1 MKYLLMIYMN
11 PTVWETLDDAAR
23 QEVFDGHERFIKMI
37 TESGEMVHTKA
48 LADASQTTTV
58 RVRDGATIATD
69 GPYLEAKEF
78 LAGYYLV
85 DTETKDRA
93 IELAAMIP
101 DAKYTAMEVRPLM
114 EFGGEDV

>member
-11 PTVWETLDDAAR
+11 PTVWEKLDDGAR
-23 QEVFDGHERFIKMI
+23 QEVFDGHDRFIKLI
-37 TESGEMVHTKA
+37 TETGEMVRTDA
-48 LADASQTTTV
+48 LADPSQSATV
-58 RVRDGATIATD
+58 RIREGATVVTD
-69 GPYLEAKEF
+69 GPYVEAKEF

-85 DTETKDRA
+85 DTETRERA

-114 EFGGEDV
+114 EPGGDDV

>member
-11 PTVWETLDDAAR
+11 PSLWETLDDSAR
-23 QEVFDGHERFIKMI
+23 QEVFDGHDRFIKLI
-37 TESGEMVHTKA
+37 TESGEMVRSDA
-48 LADASQTTTV
+48 LADPTQSTTV
-58 RVRDGATIATD
+58 RIREGATVVTD
-69 GPYLEAKEF
+69 GPYVEAKEF

-85 DTETKDRA
+85 DADTKERA

-114 EFGGEDV
+114 EPGGDV